1 MARRTKS
8 EDPVAVGQGDG
19 TDESADGNS
28 TVSAISDTAKQ
39 AASQAKDAASNML
52 DQAKDQAASRIDQQ
66 RQTLA
71 SGIQAVANAFR
82 SMGEDLRNKEEG
94 PVAQY
99 GAEIGQAIG
108 GQVERLGSY
117 LQGRDIHQLI
127 TEAED
132 FARRSPAVF
141 LGSAF
146 VLGLA
151 ASRFLKSSRPAAS
164 SRSNGGQ
171 VGSAKP
177 QLALPPAQPPAYNAN
192 AMATTAAGIP
202 DAQSTLS
209 SQSSSP
215 ATGYSDPTVGV

>member
-1 MARRTKS
+1 MARRIKS
-8 EDPVAVGQGDG
+8 EDPVAVGQGEETDDNTDG
-19 TDESADGNS
+19 TS
-28 TVSAISDTAKQ
+28 TVSAVSDTAKQ
-39 AASQAKDAASNML
+39 AASQAKDAASNVL
-52 DQAKDQAASRIDQQ
+52 GQAKEQAASRIDQQ
-66 RQTLA
+66 RQSLA

-82 SMGEDLRNKEEG
+82 SMGEDLRNKQEG

-117 LQGRDIHQLI
+117 LQGRDVHQLI

-151 ASRFLKSSRPAAS
+151 ASRFLKSSRPAS
-164 SRSNGGQ
+164 SSSSNGGQ
-171 VGSAKP
+171 VGSSNQPVA
-177 QLALPPAQPPAYNAN
+177 LLPPAQTSAGSNVSTMSA
-192 AMATTAAGIP
+192 AAG
-202 DAQSTLS
+202 AQGGS
-209 SQSSSP
+209 SNLAGSSSSTDGNP
-215 ATGYSDPTVGV
+215 DSTVGV